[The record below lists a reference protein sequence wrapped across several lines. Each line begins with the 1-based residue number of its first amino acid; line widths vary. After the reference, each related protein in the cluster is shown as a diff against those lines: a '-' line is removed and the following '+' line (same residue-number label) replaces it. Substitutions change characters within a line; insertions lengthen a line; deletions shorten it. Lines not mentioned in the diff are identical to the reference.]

1 MAANFAFLPSA
12 SQTPTLAALMD
23 SSGDAPFSKGAMVL
37 VTLNTPREK
46 FWGAVIDIS
55 PSGVAMRGIDLNSF
69 EDFARLIKAG
79 ENATP
84 ASVFFPMHR
93 VERIELDARNGD
105 IPSLSERFENRTG
118 QEFTALSG
126 FAAAAGSA
134 ASSSGRRRD

>member
-1 MAANFAFLPSA
+1 
-12 SQTPTLAALMD
+12 MD
-23 SSGDAPFSKGAMVL
+23 SSGDALFTQGAMVL

-55 PSGVAMRGIDLNSF
+55 PSGIAIRGIDLNSF

-126 FAAAAGSA
+126 FAMSIGAPSQPSGS
-134 ASSSGRRRD
+134 RKRD

>member
-1 MAANFAFLPSA
+1 
-12 SQTPTLAALMD
+12 MD

-46 FWGAVIDIS
+46 YWGTVIDIS

-93 VERIELDARNGD
+93 VERIELDTRNGD

-118 QEFTALSG
+118 QEFTNLAG
-126 FAAAAGSA
+126 VAAAETSS
-134 ASSSGRRRD
+134 ASSNSRKGD

>member
-1 MAANFAFLPSA
+1 
-12 SQTPTLAALMD
+12 MD
-23 SSGDAPFSKGAMVL
+23 SSGDALFSKGAMVL

-46 FWGAVIDIS
+46 YWGSVLDIS
-55 PSGVAMRGIDLNSF
+55 PSGIAMRGIDLNSF
-69 EDFARLIKAG
+69 EDFARLIKSG

-118 QEFTALSG
+118 QEFAALAG
-126 FAAAAGSA
+126 VAAAETSS
-134 ASSSGRRRD
+134 ASSSSRKGE

>member
-1 MAANFAFLPSA
+1 
-12 SQTPTLAALMD
+12 MD
-23 SSGDAPFSKGAMVL
+23 SSNEAPFTKGAMVL

-55 PSGVAMRGIDLNSF
+55 PSGIAMRGIDLNSF
-69 EDFARLIKAG
+69 EDFARLIKSG

-118 QEFTALSG
+118 QDFTTVSE
-126 FAAAAGSA
+126 FAATVG
-134 ASSSGRRRD
+134 ASSSRKNE

>member
-1 MAANFAFLPSA
+1 ME
-12 SQTPTLAALMD
+12 
-23 SSGDAPFSKGAMVL
+23 SSGDAPFTKSAMVL

-55 PSGVAMRGIDLNSF
+55 PSGIAMRGIDLNSF

-118 QEFTALSG
+118 QEFTTLSG
-126 FAAAAGSA
+126 FTAAGSSVA
-134 ASSSGRRRD
+134 VSSSRKRE

>member
-1 MAANFAFLPSA
+1 MEAF
-12 SQTPTLAALMD
+12 D
-23 SSGDAPFSKGAMVL
+23 EGPFTKGAVVL

-46 FWGAVIDIS
+46 FWGAVLDIS
-55 PSGVAMRGIDLNSF
+55 PSGIAMRGIDLNSF
-69 EDFARLIKAG
+69 DDFARLINAG

-118 QEFTALSG
+118 RGFTSLGG
-126 FAAAAGSA
+126 FAAAGTAK
-134 ASSSGRRRD
+134 SSSGRRGE

>member
-1 MAANFAFLPSA
+1 
-12 SQTPTLAALMD
+12 
-23 SSGDAPFSKGAMVL
+23 MVL

-46 FWGAVIDIS
+46 YWGAVIDIS

-79 ENATP
+79 ENTTP

-93 VERIELDARNGD
+93 VERIELDTRNGD

-118 QEFTALSG
+118 QDFTTLSG
-126 FAAAAGSA
+126 FAAAAVSSA
-134 ASSSGRRRD
+134 ASSSRRKRD

>member
-1 MAANFAFLPSA
+1 
-12 SQTPTLAALMD
+12 MD
-23 SSGDAPFSKGAMVL
+23 SSGDAPFNKGAMVL

-55 PSGVAMRGIDLNSF
+55 PSGIAMRGIDLNSF

-105 IPSLSERFENRTG
+105 IPSLSERFEDRTG
-118 QEFTALSG
+118 QEFTTLSG
-126 FAAAAGSA
+126 FAAAAEPSA
-134 ASSSGRRRD
+134 ASSSRRRRD

>member
-1 MAANFAFLPSA
+1 
-12 SQTPTLAALMD
+12 MD
-23 SSGDAPFSKGAMVL
+23 SSDEAPFSKGAMVL

-46 FWGAVIDIS
+46 YWGAVIDIS

-93 VERIELDARNGD
+93 VERIELDMRNGD

-118 QEFTALSG
+118 QEFSNL
-126 FAAAAGSA
+126 AGSA
-134 ASSSGRRRD
+134 AALASATASSSRRKRE

>member
-1 MAANFAFLPSA
+1 MESP
-12 SQTPTLAALMD
+12 
-23 SSGDAPFSKGAMVL
+23 GDALFAQGAMVL

-55 PSGVAMRGIDLNSF
+55 PSGIAMRGIDLNSF

-93 VERIELDARNGD
+93 VERVELDARNGD

-118 QEFTALSG
+118 QEFTAL
-126 FAAAAGSA
+126 AGVASTGMPA
-134 ASSSGRRRD
+134 ASASAR

>member
-1 MAANFAFLPSA
+1 MFLITRLALHRA
-12 SQTPTLAALMD
+12 SSYTSRTME

-55 PSGVAMRGIDLNSF
+55 PPGIAMRGIDLNSF
-69 EDFARLIKAG
+69 EDFARLIKSG

-105 IPSLSERFENRTG
+105 IPSLCERFENRTG
-118 QEFTALSG
+118 QEFASLAS
-126 FAAAAGSA
+126 FAAAETSA
-134 ASSSGRRRD
+134 ASSSSRKGD

>member
-1 MAANFAFLPSA
+1 VESFEE
-12 SQTPTLAALMD
+12 
-23 SSGDAPFSKGAMVL
+23 GPFTKGAIVL

-46 FWGAVIDIS
+46 FWGAVLDIS
-55 PSGVAMRGIDLNSF
+55 PSGIAMRGIDLNSF
-69 EDFARLIKAG
+69 DDFARLINGG

-118 QEFTALSG
+118 RGFTSLSG
-126 FAAAAGSA
+126 FAAVRSGKSA
-134 ASSSGRRRD
+134 STRKGE

>member
-1 MAANFAFLPSA
+1 VESF
-12 SQTPTLAALMD
+12 D
-23 SSGDAPFSKGAMVL
+23 EGPFTKGAIVL

-46 FWGAVIDIS
+46 FWGAVLDIS
-55 PSGVAMRGIDLNSF
+55 ASGIAMRGIDLNSF
-69 EDFARLIKAG
+69 DDFARLINAG

-118 QEFTALSG
+118 RDFASLSG
-126 FAAAAGSA
+126 FAAAAGSGT
-134 ASSSGRRRD
+134 SSSTRKGE